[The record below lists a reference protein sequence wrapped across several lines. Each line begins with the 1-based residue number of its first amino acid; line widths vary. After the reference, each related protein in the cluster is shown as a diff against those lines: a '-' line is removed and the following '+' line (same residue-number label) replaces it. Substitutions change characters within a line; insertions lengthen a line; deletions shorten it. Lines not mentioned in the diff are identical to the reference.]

1 LKNLSFYLL
10 LSFLVSG
17 CIGTTQEVET
27 PSSETV
33 VKVETY
39 PWQEDQR
46 LTQLNIRDLSR
57 MDMSESLA
65 YEILARPNIS
75 KEKYNEAINYLRE
88 INNSKFGSQVINTIL
103 LLMERG
109 TTLYHLGAILLES
122 DDLDFEQIR
131 DAIGK
136 VYADDVLTSYF
147 FAGLLLSDYET
158 AKSSIVSEEDGI
170 FILIN
175 SISLIPDG
183 YVRERLTDYAIDI
196 FLDEA
201 IDDLDV
207 IEAGILAMKDNKYG
221 LDVVEESLFSISE
234 NHSSTRIRFAALE
247 ALGNEVKTIEM
258 RAIAVMKYDVT
269 SFSVKPG
276 QPVRIILKNEES
288 MPHNIVITEPGSF
301 PDKVIEELAELY
313 GSSDAAE
320 LDYIPQTETVLF
332 YTPLIYVNESTTLLF
347 FAPLEEGVY
356 PYVCTYPGHWA
367 TMNGVMEVRN

>member
-1 LKNLSFYLL
+1 MP
-10 LSFLVSG
+10 FLVSG

-88 INNSKFGSQVINTIL
+88 INNSKFGNQVINTIL